1 MKLIK
6 KAPIKE
12 TPAWTLVEVGDRIVV
27 SPPANHDG
35 RGGWDTPSKIDMS
48 VVKVNRFTFD
58 AEDTKGNV
66 YRLDIRE
73 DEFQVKN
80 YQPGLNWQ

>member
-6 KAPIKE
+6 KAPQ
-12 TPAWTLVEVGDRIVV
+12 TQPQASLRVEVGDLIVV
-27 SPPANHDG
+27 QPPSSPDG
-35 RGGWDTPSKIDMS
+35 RGGWDTPSKIDMT
-48 VVKVNRFTFD
+48 VLKVHKVTFD
-58 AEDTKGNV
+58 AEDLKGNV

-73 DEFQVKN
+73 DKFQVKN